1 MTASQNNES
10 LPLNLVGENESPRSE
25 TIDETSIRRLV
36 ELFYTRIQQDQML
49 GPIFGSIVTD
59 WDMHFEKMTRFWS
72 SSVLKAGTYSGRP
85 LEAHRFGGL
94 TKAHFDRWVQLF
106 SQTAHDV
113 FSHADAEIFVN
124 LGKKMAINIAM
135 RIGTGKLDYSPSS

>member
-1 MTASQNNES
+1 MTASQNNKS
-10 LPLNLVGENESPRSE
+10 VPLNLVGENESPRSE

-59 WDMHFEKMTRFWS
+59 WDVHLEKMTRFWS
-72 SSVLKAGTYSGRP
+72 SAVLKAGTYSGRP

-94 TKAHFDRWVQLF
+94 TKAHFDRWVGIF

-113 FSHADAEIFVN
+113 YTQSDAEIFVD
-124 LGKKMAINIAM
+124 LGKRMATNIAM
-135 RIGTGKLDYSPSS
+135 RIGTGKLGYST